1 MNGSW
6 KNNQIEDI
14 NLDSDNFDLRIIF
27 RNFFLNKKLFTIIT
41 FTSMVISLFYS
52 FAKEKIYKGSFQIVL
67 KNEIN
72 NNPLSNSLLNNAFST
87 SISNIVKSK
96 GNENL
101 NTQVEILKSPSV
113 LMPVFEY
120 VKTEKLND
128 EKDTSKYRFDKW
140 LNKSLSIELLKG
152 TTVLKIEYF
161 DNDKDLILKTL
172 DKISATYQQYSFKD
186 RITGLESG
194 IKYLEDQIQIYKIYS
209 QNSYSEFQEF
219 AIENNMNTFFISE
232 VNSNEDFS
240 SFIDAQSGIQK
251 DSELRKKIKTL
262 EFYIASLENKKN
274 NDLNFSLARRIADSI
289 DPKNNKILKEIDI
302 ANKNLIEVKSKF
314 TENDLSLIN
323 LKSKIDFLKSEF
335 LVDFLVELKAL
346 KNVSELN
353 LQSNLKPDSTYLK
366 YKELARKSISDD
378 FTLQNLKQQKQI
390 LSLDQAKSSQPWE
403 LITEPTLLLKPL
415 GLSKRSIL
423 FNGFLFGLVIS
434 TLTIF
439 LKDRIKDNVYSS
451 KELVKDIN
459 FGFQLNLQPQEEKKF
474 KETIK
479 ILSYKLSQKEK
490 LSDLGLFIVGDIP
503 SENFNKIVSNINL
516 ENRTE
521 IIISRDLLEIDK
533 LENKLIVLSP
543 GTVTRNELKTL
554 KQNINFQEISFLG
567 ALIIDLD
574 KFNISERLFTQ
585 I

>member
-1 MNGSW
+1 MNGTW
-6 KNNQIEDI
+6 KNNQIDDI
-14 NLDSDNFDLRIIF
+14 NLESDNFDLRIIF
-27 RNFFLNKKLFTIIT
+27 RNFFLNKKLFAIIT
-41 FTSMVISLFYS
+41 FTSMVISLFYA

-67 KNEIN
+67 KNETN
-72 NNPLSNSLLNNAFST
+72 NSPLSNSLLNNVFST
-87 SISNIVKSK
+87 SIGNIVKSET
-96 GNENL
+96 NENI

-120 VKTEKLND
+120 VKSEKLNS

-140 LNKSLSIELLKG
+140 LKKSLSIDLLKG

-186 RITGLESG
+186 RITGLENG
-194 IKYLEDQIQIYKIYS
+194 IKYLEDQIKIYKINS
-209 QNSYSEFQEF
+209 QNSYSEFQEY
-219 AIENNMNTFFISE
+219 AIENNMNTFFISGI
-232 VNSNEDFS
+232 NSNEDFS
-240 SFIDAQSGIQK
+240 RIIDTQSGIQK

-262 EFYIASLENKKN
+262 EFYIASLQNKKN
-274 NDLNFSLARRIADSI
+274 NDSNFSLARKIAQGMDQ
-289 DPKNNKILKEIDI
+289 KNNKILKEIDV
-302 ANKNLIEVKSKF
+302 ANKKLIEAKSKF
-314 TENDLSLIN
+314 TENDISLIY

-335 LVDFLVELKAL
+335 LVNFLVELKAL

-390 LSLDQAKSSQPWE
+390 LSLDQAKISQPWE
-403 LITEPTLLLKPL
+403 LITEPTLLLEPL

-423 FNGFLFGLVIS
+423 FNGFLFGIVIS
-434 TLTIF
+434 TLIIY

-451 KELVKDIN
+451 KELLKDIN
-459 FGFQLNLQPQEEKKF
+459 FGFQLYLQTQEEKRF

-516 ENRTE
+516 ENQTE
-521 IIISRDLLEIDK
+521 IIIVKDLLEIDK
-533 LENKLIVLSP
+533 IENKLILLSP
-543 GTVTRNELKTL
+543 GTITRNELKAL
-554 KQNINFQEISFLG
+554 KQNINFQGISFLG

-574 KFNISERLFTQ
+574 KIIISERFFTK